1 MDSAGQDTLAH
12 IMVPKLHSTNP
23 VGCLNGGRKRWT
35 QVVGISPN
43 DDPIVAL
50 LLEQSDDLG
59 VQRSRYMALE
69 TFTAMSDDP
78 PISLPAAN

>member
-1 MDSAGQDTLAH
+1 MPKLATLMDSAGQDTLAH

-50 LLEQSDDLG
+50 LLEQSDD
-59 VQRSRYMALE
+59 
-69 TFTAMSDDP
+69 P
-78 PISLPAAN
+78 PISLRAAN